1 VEYPPL
7 GQLNCSDDSLNT
19 GLNTLAAGFAYEVI
33 DHAATQ
39 IAADFSGL
47 F

>member
-1 VEYPPL
+1 MEYPPL
-7 GQLNCSDDSLNT
+7 GQLNCSDDSFNT
-19 GLNTLAAGFAYEVI
+19 GLNTLAAGFAFAVI
-33 DHAATQ
+33 DNAATQ